1 MPLRNSGNILV
12 HELNIRGWELNDGN
26 GCFGNPAKRVTPE
39 PGRAREG
46 LGEGDTLELGVQD
59 DVGAH

>member
-1 MPLRNSGNILV
+1 M